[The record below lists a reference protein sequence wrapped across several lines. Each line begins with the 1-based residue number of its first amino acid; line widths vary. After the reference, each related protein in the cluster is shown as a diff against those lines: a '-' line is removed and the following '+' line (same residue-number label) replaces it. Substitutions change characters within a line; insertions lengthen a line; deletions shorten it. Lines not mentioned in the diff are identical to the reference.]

1 MTSQTLR
8 PQSLARIAR
17 ALHAG
22 YRNAP
27 IRPSQEY
34 ASGAWSAGGRF
45 ALSSHLTQGEARAVT
60 ETVEP
65 GKWYLAIN
73 CVYCGEAI
81 PFAPAPEPGLNL
93 YPRHQA
99 VADLKCPLC
108 THVGTYQPSLIY
120 RYQAPQPRRR

>member
-1 MTSQTLR
+1 MER
-8 PQSLARIAR
+8 R
-17 ALHAG
+17 AELCVIIPPDE
-22 YRNAP
+22 R
-27 IRPSQEY
+27 
-34 ASGAWSAGGRF
+34 
-45 ALSSHLTQGEARAVT
+45 EARAVA
-60 ETVEP
+60 EAVEP

-108 THVGTYQPSLIY
+108 THLGTYQPSLIY
-120 RYQAPQPRRR
+120 RYQAPPQRRR

>member
-1 MTSQTLR
+1 MMAGFGTRENSD
-8 PQSLARIAR
+8 IALKEYPIGR
-17 ALHAG
+17 MERWPGLCVIIAPDDREHVHAV
-22 YRNAP
+22 A
-27 IRPSQEY
+27 
-34 ASGAWSAGGRF
+34 
-45 ALSSHLTQGEARAVT
+45 EA
-60 ETVEP
+60 VEP

-81 PFAPAPEPGLNL
+81 PFAPAPEAGFNL

-120 RYQAPQPRRR
+120 RYQAPQKRRR

>member
-1 MTSQTLR
+1 MIGTMAAFGTRENSDM
-8 PQSLARIAR
+8 ARKEYSIGR
-17 ALHAG
+17 MERRGALCVII
-22 YRNAP
+22 P
-27 IRPSQEY
+27 PD
-34 ASGAWSAGGRF
+34 
-45 ALSSHLTQGEARAVT
+45 TGEVRAVT
-60 ETVEP
+60 ESVEP

-120 RYQAPQPRRR
+120 RYQAPQKRR